1 MRQETLTAAEWK
13 AKHKRQPRFKR
24 SPPEERTVEGHV
36 FDSKLDAERYAQL
49 RLEQRSGIVIWI
61 SIYPRFLLA
70 GVVYT
75 ADFMYGQHLPQQDYS
90 TVVVE
95 EVKPSI
101 QDPKARAEY
110 LRAFRRNQK
119 QMKEL
124 HKIEVVLIER

>member
-1 MRQETLTAAEWK
+1 MRKSPRA
-13 AKHKRQPRFKR
+13 PRFR
-24 SPPEERTVEGHV
+24 RAPPEERTFEGHV
-36 FDSKLDAERYAQL
+36 FDSKLDAERYREL
-49 RLEQRSGIVIWI
+49 RIHQRAGRVIWI

-101 QDPKARAEY
+101 RDPKARAEY
-110 LRAFRRNQK
+110 LRAWRRNAK

-124 HKIEVVLIER
+124 HKIDVVLIER